1 MDRTISGNVRLNVNF
16 FEYLTSSVDPFP
28 NHGARNWALSST
40 TKVLNF
46 NMTGQKFFDADG
58 TKENVNHITIDDAS
72 KAASVN
78 FIMAALPPKEQQ
90 KPISIED

>member
-1 MDRTISGNVRLNVNF
+1 
-16 FEYLTSSVDPFP
+16 
-28 NHGARNWALSST
+28 
-40 TKVLNF
+40 
-46 NMTGQKFFDADG
+46 MTGQKFFDADG

-90 KPISIED
+90 KPISIEDWLNSHGILWQYSSLQSQNKQSNNGQTDFKTLFGVY